1 MRKIVFLLVMA
12 FAVAGLSWADGGIAH
27 PPGVLAL
34 EAGLSEYGVQ
44 EAAVTSG
51 TVSDGVLLMIGY
63 ERSADFLASPET
75 IGEISGKPQRIWHGC
90 MSMSHKPDYWLR
102 L

>member
-51 TVSDGVLLMIGY
+51 TVSDGVLLMIRY
-63 ERSADFLASPET
+63 ERPADFLAFPET
-75 IGEISGKPQRIWHGC
+75 IIERASEPRWIGRGWMNIN
-90 MSMSHKPDYWLR
+90 HKPDYWLR